1 MKINWRS
8 WKTWVVVVGVWEGG
22 WWLHR
27 RWQRNRL
34 FQAAL
39 ADART
44 SGRKLV
50 VVGAPDMGA
59 TAGPGCGDV
68 TIDIGES
75 KCPGFLK
82 ADITKPLPFKDDSVT
97 VFVSCVL
104 EYVNDYAGA
113 LEELRR
119 IAGDHL
125 YVARVEPWTLTAYLY
140 PGAKRTLPEPSGQ
153 WKRRPALSG
162 VQRQAYARLKRLSA
176 GA

>member
-1 MKINWRS
+1 MKLNFGS
-8 WKTWVVVVGVWEGG
+8 WKTWAVGIAAWEGG

-27 RWQRNRL
+27 CWQRSKL
-34 FQAAL
+34 FKAAQE
-39 ADART
+39 DAKA

-82 ADITKPLPFKDDSVT
+82 ADITERLPFDDDSVT

-104 EYVNDYAGA
+104 EYVGNYEAA
-113 LEELRR
+113 LKELQR

-125 YVARVEPWTLTAYLY
+125 YVTRVEPWTLTAYLY
-140 PGAKRTLPEPSGQ
+140 PGARRTLSESSGQ
-153 WKRRPALSG
+153 WRRKPVLSG
-162 VQRQAYARLKRLSA
+162 VQRRAYAKLMAMSRR
-176 GA
+176 